1 MEIGSSGIQGESMSQ
16 TQGPAQTPRNCV
28 SCGRLIDWHANVC
41 PYCGYDYRV
50 QVAQAPVVVT
60 TAKPIIA
67 GVLIMIAGILAIGNG
82 IVYISIDAADIEDA
96 GYTPISQGEMSLSE
110 LEEIMNVCG
119 GLEFVFGT
127 IAAIGG
133 VFAIMRK
140 YFYFALVGGVF
151 ALLGFGF
158 VVGSLLGLIGIILIA
173 LSKDEFGRST
183 ERVKESQYHY

>member
-1 MEIGSSGIQGESMSQ
+1 MEIGSSGTQGGSMPQ
-16 TQGPAQTPRNCV
+16 TQGATQTPRNCV

-50 QVAQAPVVVT
+50 QVAQAPIVVT
-60 TAKPIIA
+60 TSKPIIA
-67 GVLIMIAGILAIGNG
+67 GILILIAGILAIGMG
-82 IVYISIDAADIEDA
+82 IIYLSIDASDIEDA

-133 VFAIMRK
+133 VFAMMRK
-140 YFYFALVGGVF
+140 YFVLALVGGVF

-173 LSKDEFGRST
+173 LSRDEFGQAAKPAKNS
-183 ERVKESQYHY
+183 EYHY